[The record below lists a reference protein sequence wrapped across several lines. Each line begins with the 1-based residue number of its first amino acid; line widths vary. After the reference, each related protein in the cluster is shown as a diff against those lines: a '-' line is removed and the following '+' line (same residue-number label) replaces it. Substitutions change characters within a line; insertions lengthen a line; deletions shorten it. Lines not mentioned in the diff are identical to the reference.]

1 VAKSRRKRQRKRG
14 PTPPQA
20 QRRRLSEEERELAAH
35 KREIERALAEIQRRA
50 AAARAPDTPPE
61 VVAAILAEDFGEM
74 PSPVGFTET
83 LAEQSFER
91 ARAVAAEVW
100 RLAPGSLVAL
110 TFTAEVARIVDGD
123 LERSVALLEEA
134 IDADG
139 DSGAPGAMGM
149 HLIGAGM
156 SLEALE
162 TARECLDDDPG
173 DDTGQTVLA
182 AALGRLHD
190 RAQAGERLT
199 ATEREALERF
209 ADRGLLYRLR
219 DSIGELVEQRPA
231 LQELVASTVRES
243 LEELEEDG
251 VISLDDLAEAANAG
265 LDGRYKPIMRLAI
278 ERAWL
283 REQDDELDDD
293 DAPAPELEDST
304 APLALLATD
313 PETPFE
319 I

>member
-1 VAKSRRKRQRKRG
+1 MRSGSLRPNARRQSSAWPSQGANDGRKRG

-20 QRRRLSEEERELAAH
+20 QPRRLSEEERELAAH

-190 RAQAGERLT
+190 PGAGRRAAHRDGARGAGAVR
-199 ATEREALERF
+199 RPGVAL
-209 ADRGLLYRLR
+209 
-219 DSIGELVEQRPA
+219 
-231 LQELVASTVRES
+231 
-243 LEELEEDG
+243 
-251 VISLDDLAEAANAG
+251 
-265 LDGRYKPIMRLAI
+265 
-278 ERAWL
+278 
-283 REQDDELDDD
+283 
-293 DAPAPELEDST
+293 PAPGQHRGARRAAAGAAGAGGEHS
-304 APLALLATD
+304 P
-313 PETPFE
+313 
-319 I
+319 